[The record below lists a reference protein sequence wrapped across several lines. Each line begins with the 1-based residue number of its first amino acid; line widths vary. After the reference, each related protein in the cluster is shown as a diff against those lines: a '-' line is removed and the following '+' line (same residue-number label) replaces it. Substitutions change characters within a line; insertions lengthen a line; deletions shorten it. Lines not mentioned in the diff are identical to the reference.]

1 MDSLG
6 EQRLAINRQRLPT
19 NRRDGRAPRLTL
31 RPPTHPHHG
40 CPTLA
45 ARTAAAAAVAEADD
59 GDDDDIA
66 DDEKHEI
73 TRKKS

>member
-31 RPPTHPHHG
+31 GPTHPHHG

-45 ARTAAAAAVAEADD
+45 TRTAAAAAVAEADD